1 MLRCIKWLPYAC
13 VGAFVIFALLGWVL
27 VKPTAAAGPNG
38 PLQYEITFRAYDVNG
53 TEVQATAKSANG
65 TQMGKLPE
73 KLTRAAGTVENIFV
87 TPTDASKFLPRPEQV
102 VWRKPEEYRQWLHG
116 QFTSSIRQ
124 QNGNVDKWHDSLST
138 LDNSIGPVG
147 YVYPV
152 IVPAA
157 K

>member
-1 MLRCIKWLPYAC
+1 MLRCIKWFPFAC
-13 VGAFVIFALLGWVL
+13 IGVFVICVLLGWVL
-27 VKPTAAAGPNG
+27 APRKPAVLNG

-53 TEVQATAKSANG
+53 TEVPATAKSANG

-73 KLTRAAGTVENIFV
+73 KLTRAAGTVEDLFV
-87 TPTDASKFLPRPEQV
+87 TPTDHLKFLPQHEQV

-124 QNGNVDKWHDSLST
+124 QSGNVDKWHDSLST
-138 LDNSIGPVG
+138 LDSSVGPVG